1 MVFVFAGIA
10 RSITKG
16 LAAPAACGIL
26 SAMHESQSRG
36 GGDDAFIP
44 GYLGARFSKEVNI
57 LPELIAE
64 LWEERERAKVEDNR
78 ALAHA
83 VKIIMNSFYGVLGS
97 SGCRF
102 FSPQLASSI
111 TRRGHEIIGRSR
123 DFIEERGLTVLYGDT
138 DSLFVLLDPQLDAG
152 SAKRAGGELAAA
164 LNQYWRDTL
173 REEYGI
179 ASHLE
184 VEQESLFERFLMP
197 AVRGAAKG
205 SKKRY
210 AGTVRGADGAAGLVI
225 KGLES
230 VRTDW
235 TPLARTFQKEL
246 LRRVFADEP
255 FAGYIKET
263 CARLAQGELDGQLVY
278 AKRLRRPLAQYH
290 KNVPPHVQ
298 AARKMKNPGRTV
310 RYVMTA
316 AGPEPVD
323 GRAIKP
329 DYAHYMEKQLKPA
342 ADGILHFLGTGFEQ
356 VTEEQLSIF

>member
-1 MVFVFAGIA
+1 MHGGQSHGDGDGGFV
-10 RSITKG
+10 
-16 LAAPAACGIL
+16 
-26 SAMHESQSRG
+26 
-36 GGDDAFIP
+36 P
-44 GYLGARFSKEVNI
+44 GHLGARFSKEINI
-57 LPELIAE
+57 LPKLITE
-64 LWEERERAKVEDNR
+64 LWRERERAKAENNR
-78 ALAHA
+78 ALSHA
-83 VKIIMNSFYGVLGS
+83 IKIIMNSFYGVLGS

-111 TRRGHEIIGRSR
+111 TRRGHEIIRRSR

-138 DSLFVLLDPQLDAG
+138 DSLFVLLDPQLDAED
-152 SAKRAGGELAAA
+152 AERAGGELAAA
-164 LNQYWRDTL
+164 LNEYWRDTL
-173 REEYGI
+173 HGEYGI

-184 VEQESLFERFLMP
+184 VERELLFERFLMP

-210 AGTVRGADGAAGLVI
+210 AGTVRGADGGAELVI

-235 TPLARTFQKEL
+235 TPLARAFQREL
-246 LRRVFADEP
+246 LRRAFADEP
-255 FAGYIKET
+255 FADYIKET
-263 CARLAQGELDGQLVY
+263 CARLAHGELDGQLVY
-278 AKRLRRPLAQYH
+278 AKRLRRPLAQYR

-329 DYAHYMEKQLKPA
+329 DYAHYMEKQLQPA
-342 ADGILHFLGTGFEQ
+342 ADGILHFLGANFAR